1 MFNCLAFIPYEVDG
15 VGLFSV
21 PSAFAQNHID
31 ETMDGPFTVVGI
43 APLQIFTD
51 LDSAVLAVFSPART
65 VDVPA
70 PGALWLFAAG
80 LAALTVARRPRRR
93 SAGHVNR

>member
-1 MFNCLAFIPYEVDG
+1 MFDCRAFIPYDVDG

-31 ETMDGPFTVVGI
+31 EAMDGPFTVVGI

-51 LDSAVLAVFSPART
+51 LDSQVAISMPRSHRPPGVSSVSPA
-65 VDVPA
+65 
-70 PGALWLFAAG
+70 
-80 LAALTVARRPRRR
+80 
-93 SAGHVNR
+93 